1 MFKVPG
7 GGGRGGAQAPATW
20 AVSQSLSEQDILLQL
35 SPLCPAAFACE
46 GYFLGLSDGGGGDT
60 DEITS
65 DRYILD
71 AVHNTF

>member
-1 MFKVPG
+1 MSPACHQDTNKTVWVRLPG
-7 GGGRGGAQAPATW
+7 LWLGEAGP
-20 AVSQSLSEQDILLQL
+20 S
-35 SPLCPAAFACE
+35 E